1 MGCDYIKGQIRLS
14 MKFVL
19 FLMTTLL
26 ISAPIAVS
34 AHGVGA
40 YNIEVTKNYVKATGR
55 CTCSLQ
61 ADYAYHTAVF
71 KNYCP
76 NCHHKGTLQ
85 YEQGSGSHNPEGMW
99 YCTRCDMDFCLVH
112 GKEHISGSDN
122 YLTRTK
128 KHNVHKSTQSIKVQA
143 QTYIEDFIEIKLG
156 NQKYKIKKSRL
167 KEFNDN
173 NLGFEK
179 LNF

>member
-1 MGCDYIKGQIRLS
+1 M
-14 MKFVL
+14 L
-19 FLMTTLL
+19 FLTTILL
-26 ISAPIAVS
+26 ISAPLAVS

-40 YNIEVTKNYVKATGR
+40 YNIEVTKDYVKATGR

-61 ADYAYHTAVF
+61 SDYAYHTAVF

-76 NCHHKGTLQ
+76 NCHHKGNIR

-122 YLTRTK
+122 YLTHIK
-128 KHNVHKSTQSIKVQA
+128 KHNINKPTQNVKVQA
-143 QTYIEDFIEIKLG
+143 QTYVEDFIEIKLG
-156 NQKYKIKKSRL
+156 NKSYKIKKSIL
-167 KEFNDN
+167 KELSDKS
-173 NLGFEK
+173 LGLER
-179 LNF
+179 LNFST